1 MMNTDWTNKDTCYYK
16 LSNVRGKEICSF
28 DLDDTLISFKSK
40 DILSNVKEILCK
52 LYENYDI
59 IIFSNQKGIKLNKI
73 THDFIHKIINDIE
86 ENFDINV
93 SIFYSTSDDVYRK
106 PMIGMYNLCKQ
117 IYDKNNIPCKFIYYC
132 GDACGRPKDFSISDL
147 YFANNCEIPFKT
159 PEDIFGGTID
169 KNIST
174 KYKSFTTL
182 YKNDI
187 YKEGKLIS
195 NFKVDFEELDKILN
209 YDFSNS
215 IILLIGP
222 PGSGKSTISKKLND
236 KYNYPVINN
245 DSFKAPAHINK
256 YFRKINK
263 EKYDGIIIDNTNYSL
278 KNRELIKNKC
288 NKLKVIYVHINIEKN
303 LSIHLSKYREMFT
316 NKHIPLVAIHTYYK
330 RLEIPL
336 ESEYDELITID
347 KPIFNGNNYNYN
359 YRFN

>member
-1 MMNTDWTNKDTCYYK
+1 MNTDWTNDGTCYYK
-16 LSNVRGKEICSF
+16 LSNIRGKEICSF
-28 DLDDTLISFKSK
+28 DLDDTLVSFKSK
-40 DILSNVKEILCK
+40 DILPNVKEILCK

-59 IIFSNQKGIKLNKI
+59 IIFSNQKGIKTNKI
-73 THDFIHKIINDIE
+73 THDFIHKIITDIE
-86 ENFDINV
+86 EKFNINI
-93 SIFYSTSDDVYRK
+93 SIFYSISDDIYRK

-117 IYDKNNIPCKFIYYC
+117 IYDNNNKPCKFIYYC

-159 PEDIFGGTID
+159 PEDIFGGIMD

-174 KYKSFTTL
+174 KYNSFTTL

-195 NFKVDFEELDKILN
+195 NFKVDFEGLDEILN
-209 YDFSNS
+209 YNFLNS
-215 IILLIGP
+215 IIILIGP
-222 PGSGKSTISKKLND
+222 PGSGKSTISKLLKD

-245 DSFKAPAHINK
+245 DSLKAH
-256 YFRKINK
+256 INK
-263 EKYDGIIIDNTNYSL
+263 EKYDGIIVDNTNYSL

-288 NKLKVIYVHINIEKN
+288 NKLKVIYIHINIEKN

-316 NKHIPLVAIHTYYK
+316 SKHIPTVAIHTYYK
-330 RLEIPL
+330 RLEIP
-336 ESEYDELITID
+336 SDTEYDELITIN
-347 KPIFNGNNYNYN
+347 KPILNGNTFNYS